1 MDIPANV
8 STSSLSLKVAEQSSY
23 SEWGEWIVSFC
34 QVGGRNSA
42 GDGDSVLQ
50 FALQGMAVV
59 LGTAPAPR
67 RRYVRLTR
75 RSAPR
80 RTAPHRTA
88 LHCTVCSPLSGS
100 VIRRRSRWCHFLS
113 RPCISPL
120 ISVSFI
126 FAFDSFS
133 VDLFPFL
140 QILSS
145 HCIGCVTK
153 YQKRNKAF
161 GVSASQVSSGASVTQ
176 STYGHNGEIPQVC
189 LRKTSSRLSEC

>member
-1 MDIPANV
+1 MRATVTAFCNLHCKAWPLYWGPRPHPVAATSVSPA
-8 STSSLSLKVAEQSSY
+8 
-23 SEWGEWIVSFC
+23 
-34 QVGGRNSA
+34 
-42 GDGDSVLQ
+42 
-50 FALQGMAVV
+50 
-59 LGTAPAPR
+59 APLRA
-67 RRYVRLTR
+67 
-75 RSAPR
+75 
-80 RTAPHRTA
+80 APHRTA

-140 QILSS
+140 QTLSS